1 MKETR
6 GQAPTA
12 ACHVPSALYQTQGL
26 VWFGF
31 SPSPTSPTLPFQ
43 AVQKHLHG
51 ICYCASCLFLVSS
64 RKVRGLQEVG
74 MHCSCNT
81 LGD

>member
-26 VWFGF
+26 VWFL
-31 SPSPTSPTLPFQ
+31 TLP
-43 AVQKHLHG
+43 HLPHPP
-51 ICYCASCLFLVSS
+51 LSS
-64 RKVRGLQEVG
+64 SSKAFTWHLLLYQLLIPGVF
-74 MHCSCNT
+74 S
-81 LGD
+81 